1 MDTVSVF
8 AIAFAIGV
16 IAGLRSLTAPAVVSW
31 AAYLGWFNVQDT
43 WAAFLGHTASVYIFT
58 ALALVELVSD
68 KLPKTPSR
76 KTPAPFTAR
85 IVLGAA
91 CGAALCAAGRQ
102 PSLIGAGPHT
112 LRRRLKGAGFRDRS
126 DRGCHR
132 GRGRLSPRVAHIIWY
147 RVYNF
152 AFLLVISA
160 AALNE
165 LTSESPAE
173 IHKIAR

>member
-16 IAGLRSLTAPAVVSW
+16 IAGLRALTAPAVVSW
-31 AAYLGWFNVQDT
+31 AAYLGWLNVQDT

-68 KLPKTPSR
+68 KLPKTSSR

-102 PSLIGAGPHT
+102 SSLIGAVLGGLGAVVGT
-112 LRRRLKGAGFRDRS
+112 LGGYEARTRSVAALKVPDFVIALIEDAIAVGG
-126 DRGCHR
+126 G
-132 GRGRLSPRVAHIIWY
+132 
-147 RVYNF
+147 
-152 AFLLVISA
+152 FLLVSRI
-160 AALNE
+160 
-165 LTSESPAE
+165 
-173 IHKIAR
+173 

>member
-102 PSLIGAGPHT
+102 PSLIGAVLGGLGAVAGT
-112 LRRRLKGAGFRDRS
+112 LVGYEARTRSVAALKVPDFVIALIEDAIAVGG
-126 DRGCHR
+126 G
-132 GRGRLSPRVAHIIWY
+132 
-147 RVYNF
+147 
-152 AFLLVISA
+152 FLLVSRI
-160 AALNE
+160 
-165 LTSESPAE
+165 
-173 IHKIAR
+173 